1 MTSYSTD
8 QTLTYD
14 KAIAELR
21 LIDDDFMRI
30 VFKDR
35 DCLELILSII
45 LERCI
50 HIRELHTQYDLK
62 NILGRSIEID
72 AFATADGDYFNVD
85 VQRENIG
92 AHPKRARYHESL
104 INAHISFPKERWN
117 QIPCVYVIFITEH
130 DVLGYGLPIYHISR
144 RIDENNEKF
153 NDESVIIYV
162 NGSICDETPLGRLM
176 HDFQCQ
182 NADDMYYEVLRE
194 KVKYYKE
201 GGGRVQ
207 MCKIME
213 QIKNQGIE
221 IGETRGIEI
230 GETRGETRATLHNI
244 KQIMLKMNFT
254 VEEAM
259 DLLSIPETKQQ
270 FYKEKIYS

>member
-1 MTSYSTD
+1 MISYSAD

-35 DCLELILSII
+35 ECLDLILSII
-45 LERCI
+45 LERSI

-62 NILGRSIEID
+62 NILGKSIEID
-72 AFATADGDYFNVD
+72 AFATADGEYFNVD
-85 VQRENIG
+85 VQRENMG

-104 INAHISFPKERWN
+104 INAHISFPKEKWN
-117 QIPCVYVIFITEH
+117 QIPRVYVIFITEH

-144 RIDENNEKF
+144 RINENNEKF

-162 NGSICDETPLGRLM
+162 NGAIWDDTPLGRLM

-194 KVKYYKE
+194 RVKYYKE
-201 GGGRVQ
+201 GGGKVQ

-221 IGETRGIEI
+221 IGETR
-230 GETRGETRATLHNI
+230 TTVHNI
-244 KQIMLKMNFT
+244 KQIMLKMNYT
-254 VEEAM
+254 LEEAM
-259 DLLSIPETKQQ
+259 DLLNIPEAKQQ
-270 FYKEKIYS
+270 LYKEKIYS

>member
-1 MTSYSTD
+1 MISYSAD

-35 DCLELILSII
+35 ECLDLILSII
-45 LERCI
+45 LERSI

-72 AFATADGDYFNVD
+72 AFATADGEYFNVD
-85 VQRENIG
+85 VQRENMG

-104 INAHISFPKERWN
+104 INAHISFPKEKWN
-117 QIPCVYVIFITEH
+117 QIPRVYVIFITEH

-144 RIDENNEKF
+144 RINENNEKF

-162 NGSICDETPLGRLM
+162 NGAIWDDTPLGRLM

-201 GGGRVQ
+201 G
-207 MCKIME
+207 
-213 QIKNQGIE
+213 
-221 IGETRGIEI
+221 
-230 GETRGETRATLHNI
+230 
-244 KQIMLKMNFT
+244 
-254 VEEAM
+254 
-259 DLLSIPETKQQ
+259 
-270 FYKEKIYS
+270 